1 MSNDRPP
8 NDRDVISELTTG
20 RLSVYLRCLTFLESV
35 GQETVSSSELAER
48 FHLNSAQIR
57 KDLACFGEFG
67 TRGVGYNVSRLKE
80 QLVHT
85 LGIDRKRNVLIVG
98 AGNLGMALADYAGFN
113 RAGFE
118 IVALVDVDAEKVGRA
133 SRSGIPVLSYT
144 RIGEIVREL
153 GLDRTRRVL
162 IAGAGNLGMAL
173 ADYGGFNDNGFA
185 IAALVDNDPSK
196 IGRRSRSG
204 IEVLPW
210 DELPSIIREHQV
222 GIGIIAV
229 TPEAAQTVYDAF
241 ADAGLNAVLNFAP
254 TQLRSRPGVKVKS
267 VDLRIN
273 LESLSFYLKNV
284 EDGG

>member
-1 MSNDRPP
+1 MSNDRPS
-8 NDRDVISELTTG
+8 NSSTGDREAISELTTG

-35 GQETVSSSELAER
+35 GQSTVSSSELAER
-48 FHLNSAQIR
+48 FHLNSSQIR
-57 KDLACFGEFG
+57 KDLACLGEVVG
-67 TRGVGYNVSRLKE
+67 IRGVGYDVS
-80 QLVHT
+80 
-85 LGIDRKRNVLIVG
+85 VLREF
-98 AGNLGMALADYAGFN
+98 L
-113 RAGFE
+113 
-118 IVALVDVDAEKVGRA
+118 
-133 SRSGIPVLSYT
+133 
-144 RIGEIVREL
+144 VREL

-173 ADYGGFNDNGFA
+173 ADYAGFNDNGFA
-185 IAALVDNDPSK
+185 IAALVDNDPAK

-210 DELPSIIREHQV
+210 DELPTIIGDHQV
-222 GIGIIAV
+222 DIGIIAV
-229 TPEAAQTVYDAF
+229 NAEAAQTVYDAF

-284 EDGG
+284 EDGGT

>member
-1 MSNDRPP
+1 MSNDRPS
-8 NDRDVISELTTG
+8 NSSTGDRETISELTTG

-35 GQETVSSSELAER
+35 GQSTVSSSELAER

-57 KDLACFGEFG
+57 KDLACLGEVVG
-67 TRGVGYNVSRLKE
+67 IRGVGYDVS
-80 QLVHT
+80 
-85 LGIDRKRNVLIVG
+85 VLREF
-98 AGNLGMALADYAGFN
+98 L
-113 RAGFE
+113 
-118 IVALVDVDAEKVGRA
+118 
-133 SRSGIPVLSYT
+133 
-144 RIGEIVREL
+144 VREL

-173 ADYGGFNDNGFA
+173 ADYAGFNDNGFE
-185 IAALVDNDPSK
+185 IAALVDNDAAK

-210 DELPSIIREHQV
+210 DELPSIIRQHHV
-222 GIGIIAV
+222 DIGIVAV
-229 TPEAAQTVYDAF
+229 NAEAAQTVYDAF

>member
-1 MSNDRPP
+1 MSNDRPS
-8 NDRDVISELTTG
+8 NSSTGDREPISELTTG

-35 GQETVSSSELAER
+35 GQSTVSSAELAER

-67 TRGVGYNVSRLKE
+67 TRGVGYNVTRLRDH
-80 QLVHT
+80 L
-85 LGIDRKRNVLIVG
+85 
-98 AGNLGMALADYAGFN
+98 
-113 RAGFE
+113 
-118 IVALVDVDAEKVGRA
+118 
-133 SRSGIPVLSYT
+133 
-144 RIGEIVREL
+144 VREL

-173 ADYGGFNDNGFA
+173 ADYAGFNDHGFE
-185 IAALVDNDPSK
+185 IAALVDNDPAK

-204 IEVLPW
+204 IEVLAW
-210 DELPSIIREHQV
+210 DELPSIVREHHV
-222 GIGIIAV
+222 DIGIVAV
-229 TPEAAQTVYDAF
+229 NAEAAQTVYDAF

-273 LESLSFYLKNV
+273 LESLSFHLKNV
-284 EDGG
+284 EDGA